1 MAAGREWATP
11 LRRKITVPMDLGD
24 RAMGVEASGI
34 GPPIPLL
41 VPTADHSTQ
50 AASIS
55 LAEDTTRRA
64 SVEAGTRPRASAL
77 VAAVIV
83 QAALEATLVV
93 ACSVVMVVEAIR
105 AAAVILVAV
114 ISVGATLVVA
124 VVIRAVTD
132 TRTRLITHQED
143 RV

>member
-11 LRRKITVPMDLGD
+11 LRRKITARMAQMDLRD
-24 RAMGVEASGI
+24 RAMGVEASGM
-34 GPPIPLL
+34 GPPISLP
-41 VPTADHSTQ
+41 VRTADRSTQ

-83 QAALEATLVV
+83 QAALEAIRGEVS
-93 ACSVVMVVEAIR
+93 SVVMLVVEAIR
-105 AAAVILVAV
+105 AAA
-114 ISVGATLVVA
+114 
-124 VVIRAVTD
+124 
-132 TRTRLITHQED
+132 
-143 RV
+143 